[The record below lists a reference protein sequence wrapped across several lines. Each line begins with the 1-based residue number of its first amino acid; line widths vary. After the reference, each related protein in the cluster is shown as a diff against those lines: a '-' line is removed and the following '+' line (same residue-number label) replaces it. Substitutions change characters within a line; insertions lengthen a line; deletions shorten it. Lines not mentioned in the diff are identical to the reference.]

1 LDFTNLP
8 WNLSHW
14 SLHKFKGRAGAPGGA
29 GEFAAGEGA
38 AGPGQQAGEGVRRGP
53 AVVTAGRTAP
63 ASCWPGSTHRG
74 RGKLHGVL
82 EKGLG
87 VPTSLES
94 RRRYKLGEGDL
105 VAAAGARTPASWG
118 SGLSNK

>member
-14 SLHKFKGRAGAPGGA
+14 SLHKSKGRAGAPGGV
-29 GEFAAGEGA
+29 GEFA
-38 AGPGQQAGEGVRRGP
+38 AGEGVRRGP

-63 ASCWPGSTHRG
+63 ASCWPGSTHRW
-74 RGKLHGVL
+74 RGKLQGVL

-87 VPTSLES
+87 VPTGLES
-94 RRRYKLGEGDL
+94 RRRYKLGEGDS
-105 VAAAGARTPASWG
+105 AAAVGVRTSASWG
-118 SGLSNK
+118 FGLSNK